1 MAEDAERHRLRAT
14 FDQGAQR
21 YEDGRPVAPAFV
33 LDDLA
38 ALAKLVPGARLLEI
52 GCGTGQV
59 TLALAERGFAILA
72 VELGE
77 SMAELARRKLADFPH
92 VEIVTST
99 FEDWDPKGARFDAV
113 VSFNA
118 FHWLDPDVRFSK
130 SASVLHPGGAL
141 GVMGMGIVDHDD
153 ADPVWRGLAEE
164 YEGAASEIEP
174 WRRLDS
180 MRDRSDEFVAG
191 GWYESVERRTYV
203 WETEYDAEA
212 YVAFLETTSAYRVLA
227 DDVRDELFA
236 RIERRIAANGGT
248 VRTTWAASLYV
259 ATTSA

>member
-14 FDQGAQR
+14 FDAGAQR
-21 YEDGRPVAPAFV
+21 YEDARPVAPEFV
-33 LDDLA
+33 LDDLVE
-38 ALAKLVPGARLLEI
+38 LAGLKPGARLLEI

-59 TLALAERGFAILA
+59 TLALAQRGFAILA

-77 SMAELARRKLADFPH
+77 SMAMLARRKLADSPD
-92 VEIVTST
+92 VEIVSSS
-99 FEDWDPKGARFDAV
+99 FEDWDAHGARFDAV

-118 FHWLDPDVRFSK
+118 FHWLDPHVRFSK
-130 SASVLHPGGAL
+130 SASVLHRGGAL

-191 GWYESVERRTYV
+191 GWYASVERRTYV
-203 WETEYDAEA
+203 WESEYDADA

-236 RIERRIAANGGT
+236 RLERRITANGGT

-259 ATTSA
+259 ATTA